1 MNSRISSL
9 GGFVLLVLVWAYNWI
24 VSKNALAFVGAFDF
38 AAYRSLVGAA
48 TLFVVMLLSKR
59 LVPLPPFGPTLLLG
73 LLQTTGFTLLMTLAL
88 VSGGAGKVAV
98 LAFTMPFWTLLW
110 ARVFLAE
117 QIIGGQWLAIALAA
131 FGLLAIL
138 DPLHLHGSM
147 WSKGLAVS
155 AGISWAAATVYA
167 KKLRSR
173 IQFDVLSL
181 TAWQMALGTIPLWLA
196 CWMVP
201 QRPLQ
206 PEPYFWFALL
216 YSGVLASGL
225 GWLIWMRLLQHLS
238 AGTASLNALA
248 IPAVAVLAAWLEHG
262 ERPAPHELLGM
273 LLVALALVLLSY
285 LTAQRQKNIEP
296 SA

>member
-1 MNSRISSL
+1 MNARISSL
-9 GGFVLLVLVWAYNWI
+9 GGFALLVLVWAYNWI
-24 VSKNALAFVGAFDF
+24 VSKNALAYVGAFDF

-59 LVPLPPFGPTLLLG
+59 MAPLPPFGPTLLLG

-117 QIIGGQWLAIALAA
+117 QIVGGQWLAIALAA
-131 FGLLAIL
+131 LGLLAIL

-147 WSKGLAVS
+147 LSKGLAIS

-173 IQFDVLSL
+173 IQFDVLTL
-181 TAWQMALGTIPLWLA
+181 TGWQMALGTIPLWVA

-225 GWLIWMRLLQHLS
+225 GWLMWMRLLQHLS

-262 ERPAPHELLGM
+262 ERPAQHELLGM

-285 LTAQRQKNIEP
+285 LTAQRQKNGQP

>member
-1 MNSRISSL
+1 MNARISSL
-9 GGFVLLVLVWAYNWI
+9 GGFALLVLVWAYNWI
-24 VSKNALAFVGAFDF
+24 VSKNALAYVGAFDF

-48 TLFVVMLLSKR
+48 TLFVVMLFSKR
-59 LVPLPPFGPTLLLG
+59 MAPLPPFGPTLLLG
-73 LLQTTGFTLLMTLAL
+73 MLQTTGFTLLMTLAL

-117 QIIGGQWLAIALAA
+117 QIVGGQWLAIALAA
-131 FGLLAIL
+131 LGLLAIL

-147 WSKGLAVS
+147 LSKGLAIS

-173 IQFDVLSL
+173 IQFDVLTL
-181 TAWQMALGTIPLWLA
+181 TGWQMALGTIPLWVA

-206 PEPYFWFALL
+206 PEPYFWFSLL

-225 GWLIWMRLLQHLS
+225 GWLMWMRLLQHLS

-262 ERPAPHELLGM
+262 ERPAQHELLGM

-285 LTAQRQKNIEP
+285 LTAQRQKNGEP

>member
-1 MNSRISSL
+1 MNARTRSL
-9 GGFVLLVLVWAYNWI
+9 CGFVLLVLVWAYNWI
-24 VSKNALAFVGAFDF
+24 VSKNALAYVGAFDF
-38 AAYRSLVGAA
+38 AAYRSLVGTI
-48 TLFVVMLLSKR
+48 TLFCVMFFSRR

-73 LLQTTGFTLLMTLAL
+73 LLQTTGFMLLMTLAL

-110 ARVFLAE
+110 ARIFLAE
-117 QIIGGQWLAIALAA
+117 QIVGGQWLAILLAA
-131 FGLLAIL
+131 AGLLAIL
-138 DPLHLHGSM
+138 DPMHLHGSLL
-147 WSKGLAVS
+147 SKLLAVS
-155 AGISWAAATVYA
+155 AGACWAAATVYA

-173 IQFDVLSL
+173 IQFDVLTL
-181 TAWQMALGTIPLWLA
+181 TGWQMALGTIPLFIA
-196 CWMVP
+196 CWVVP
-201 QRPLQ
+201 QRPVQ

-225 GWLIWMRLLQHLS
+225 GWLMWMRLLQHLS
-238 AGTASLNALA
+238 AGAASLNALA

-285 LTAQRQKNIEP
+285 LATQHPKNAGP
-296 SA
+296 ST